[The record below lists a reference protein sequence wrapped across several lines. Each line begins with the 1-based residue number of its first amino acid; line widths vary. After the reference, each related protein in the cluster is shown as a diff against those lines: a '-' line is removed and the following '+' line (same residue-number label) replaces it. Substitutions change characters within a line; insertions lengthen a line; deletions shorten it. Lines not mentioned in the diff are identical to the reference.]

1 MKQNS
6 NSSKMELDWAWNQP
20 QEVSGIKL
28 GKDDTYKEKT
38 TWLAWEMKLEGEWAL
53 LTCFKKPPKM

>member
-1 MKQNS
+1 
-6 NSSKMELDWAWNQP
+6 MELDWARNQP

-28 GKDDTYKEKT
+28 GMDDTYKEKK

-53 LTCFKKPPKM
+53 STWFQKPPKM